1 MDLVSP
7 LGRAIRTICN
17 PIIKVDGT
25 VMPRAAFLNTLL
37 ARLCHALVE
46 GFAVVWDVFSSTSDP
61 IFPDFPKR
69 FLLFLKTRDCKNRF
83 RIGDCQCSVLYF
95 CLVWK
100 TRLYLY
106 CRCKIPCFVH
116 FFLDCLNNCFDENF
130 VCWIFIFLTKKQYI
144 HRIMPPRIIQ

>member
-116 FFLDCLNNCFDENF
+116 FF
-130 VCWIFIFLTKKQYI
+130 WIVLITVSTKILCAGFLFFSPKSNIFTG
-144 HRIMPPRIIQ
+144 